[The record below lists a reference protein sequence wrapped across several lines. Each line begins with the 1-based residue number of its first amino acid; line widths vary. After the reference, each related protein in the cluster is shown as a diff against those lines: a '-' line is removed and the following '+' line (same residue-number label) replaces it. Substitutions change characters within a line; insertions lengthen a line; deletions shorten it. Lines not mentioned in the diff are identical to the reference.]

1 MGDPLGIGAEVV
13 VKALS
18 DPSIRSVA
26 RFVVLG
32 LEGPMA
38 SGARAAGLQPFWD
51 RGGAG
56 AWNALPIGSV
66 ALIDSDSEAMPD
78 PSALTPLPNPTGNN
92 RPRETAEGGA
102 MSFRW
107 VDEGIAACLEGRAV
121 ALVTGPINK
130 AAWAL
135 AGHSQFPGHTELI
148 ADRCAKATG
157 GSGGGQTRM
166 MFEAPN
172 LRTILVTTHQSLATV
187 PGTLSMQRVLDTI
200 ALGHETC
207 RRLDV
212 EKPRIAVCGVNPH
225 ASEGGLFGDEEARHI
240 TPAIETARR
249 AGIDAT
255 GPYPGDTV
263 FGAAVRGKFDL
274 VVAMYHDQGLIPVKL
289 LAFDRAVN
297 FTVGLPIV
305 RTSPDHGTA
314 YDIAGR
320 NLADPG
326 SMIAAIRLAVRLA
339 ARPE

>member
-18 DPSIRSVA
+18 DPSIRSLA

-32 LEGPMA
+32 LEGSMA
-38 SGARAAGLQPFWD
+38 SAARAAGLQPFWD
-51 RGGAG
+51 LVGAG
-56 AWNALPIGSV
+56 DWNALPIGGV
-66 ALIDSDSEAMPD
+66 VLIDTDSEAMPD
-78 PSALTPLPNPTGNN
+78 PSALTPMPGPTGTN

-107 VDEGIAACLEGRAV
+107 VEEGIAACLDGRAA

-148 ADRCAKATG
+148 ADRCATATSNPAG
-157 GSGGGQTRM
+157 KTRM

-172 LRTILVTTHQSLATV
+172 LRTILVTTHQSLASV

-207 RRLDV
+207 QRLGV

-240 TPAIETARR
+240 TPAIEAARR

-297 FTVGLPIV
+297 FTVGLPII

-314 YDIAGR
+314 YDIAGQ
-320 NLADPG
+320 NKADPG

-339 ARPE
+339 GKPA